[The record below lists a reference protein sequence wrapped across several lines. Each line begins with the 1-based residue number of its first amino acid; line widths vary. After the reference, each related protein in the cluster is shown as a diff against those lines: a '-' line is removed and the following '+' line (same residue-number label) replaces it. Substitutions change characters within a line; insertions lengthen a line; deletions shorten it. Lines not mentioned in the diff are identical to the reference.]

1 MAIRGIETHD
11 DVVMS
16 NTPFLTPWY
25 TLLKFH
31 DDPLGMLLRYGQS
44 PDPVVPIRLGRWTLY
59 LVTGPAEVGQVL
71 SRHVQHYHKGP
82 GMDRQ
87 NPLIGT
93 GLLLSETPR
102 WETSRRILKEEFL
115 PAAVREKQLRMRQ
128 TIGIQLDQ
136 WHDGKVNVTEQLVLL
151 TAQVAIE
158 TLFDFPAQGDAMTA
172 VIDASQELMM
182 FFYRRSR
189 SFFRPL
195 YSMPW
200 PMNRKYWSAAKPLTG
215 FAERIYARRASASAK
230 LSALLEHLPS
240 DERTAQI
247 VTLLIAGH
255 ETTANALSWTLYLL
269 ARHQE
274 AQNLARTDPE
284 WLDAVIQESLR
295 LYPPVWLLSRV
306 SLEPVSLG
314 SYRLP
319 KDAPILLSPW
329 VNQRLE
335 RYWDQPGE
343 FLPERWIKRA
353 PLPPFLYFPFGA
365 GQRSCIG
372 ETFAHQEMRITLS
385 LILSRWTLEPAS
397 DDEVLPL
404 PLLSLKPKNG
414 VWIRLAPR

>member
-1 MAIRGIETHD
+1 
-11 DVVMS
+11 
-16 NTPFLTPWY
+16 
-25 TLLKFH
+25 
-31 DDPLGMLLRYGQS
+31 MLLRYGQN
-44 PDPVVPIRLGRWTLY
+44 PDPVVPIRLGRWTLN

-71 SRHVQHYHKGP
+71 NRHVQHYHKGP
-82 GMDRQ
+82 GMDRE
-87 NPLIGT
+87 NPLIGS

-115 PAAVREKQLRMRQ
+115 PTAVWEKQSRMRQ
-128 TIGIQLDQ
+128 IIGNSLDQ
-136 WHDGKVNVTEQLVLL
+136 WHDGMINVAEQLVSL
-151 TAQVAIE
+151 TAQVAIR
-158 TLFDFPAQGDAMTA
+158 TLFDFSPENRATMA

-189 SFFRPL
+189 SFFRPH

-215 FAERIYARRASASAK
+215 FAERIYANRTTASAK
-230 LSALLEHLPS
+230 LPALLEQLPS
-240 DERTAQI
+240 DERLAQI

-269 ARHQE
+269 ARHPE
-274 AQNLARTDPE
+274 AQNFARTDPE
-284 WLDAVIQESLR
+284 WLDAVIKESLR

-306 SLEPVSLG
+306 ALKPVSLG
-314 SYRLP
+314 SYSLP

-329 VNQRLE
+329 VNHRLE
-335 RYWDQPGE
+335 RYWEQPE
-343 FLPERWIKRA
+343 TFLPERWIKRA
-353 PLPPFLYFPFGA
+353 PLSPFLYFPFGA

-372 ETFAHQEMRITLS
+372 ETFAQQEMVITLD

-397 DDEVLPL
+397 AEEVLPL

-414 VWIRLAPR
+414 VWIRLAPRSGALG